1 MASRDPRVDA
11 YIEKQAA
18 FARPILEHL
27 RAAIHRTSPDAE
39 ETIKWGMPFFTLN
52 GQPLANMG
60 AFKAHASFGFWRGR
74 ELTGAGEDKDGMGQ
88 FGKLASIADLPD
100 EAALDALIRQAAAL
114 IESGAKKPRPAREAK
129 PPLECPQTSPKP
141 WPRARRRRPATT
153 ASRWGRSANIWNG
166 SWRRSGPKRARAGSR
181 RRSSGWPRARPA
193 TGNMRAAES

>member
-129 PPLECPQTSPKP
+129 PPLEMPADLAEALAASSAAQACYDRFPLGQKREYLEWVMEAKRPET
-141 WPRARRRRPATT
+141 RARRIAQ
-153 ASRWGRSANIWNG
+153 AVEW
-166 SWRRSGPKRARAGSR
+166 
-181 RRSSGWPRARPA
+181 
-193 TGNMRAAES
+193 MAEGKTRNWKYESC